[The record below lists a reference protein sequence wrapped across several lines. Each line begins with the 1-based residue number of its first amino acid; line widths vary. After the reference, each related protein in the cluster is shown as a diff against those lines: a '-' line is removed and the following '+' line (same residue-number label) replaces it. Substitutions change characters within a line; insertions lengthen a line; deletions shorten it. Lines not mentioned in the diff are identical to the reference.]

1 MGGWTQGQYGQY
13 YLYDNLLDDNTGTFA
28 LLGGLGGGLGG
39 GYGQHGGYY
48 PAPAYG
54 AHPAPAQGGRKRRG
68 NGDEE
73 EETIDGRK
81 RRSGTSVDCSKN
93 SDDPACNERK
103 RRDTCDGNVECE
115 ENRKRREAKIDCS
128 EDSDNPACKNRKRRD
143 TECNGEGCE
152 TNRRRRE
159 AETEA
164 CAICRL
170 NSDSMMC
177 EECDE

>member
-1 MGGWTQGQYGQY
+1 MGYFLCKDIDLYCYFFTQGWTQGQYGQY
-13 YLYDNLLDDNTGTFA
+13 YLYDNLLDDNTGLSAGATDTNLGTIA

-68 NGDEE
+68 GGEE
-73 EETIDGRK
+73 EEEGENTSDGRK

-103 RRDTCDGNVECE
+103 RRDTCDGDVVECKK
-115 ENRKRREAKIDCS
+115 NRKRREAEI
-128 EDSDNPACKNRKRRD
+128 
-143 TECNGEGCE
+143 
-152 TNRRRRE
+152 
-159 AETEA
+159 EA

-170 NSDSMMC
+170 NNDSIMC

>member
-1 MGGWTQGQYGQY
+1 MGT
-13 YLYDNLLDDNTGTFA
+13 NLGTIA

-68 NGDEE
+68 GGEE
-73 EETIDGRK
+73 EEEEGENTDGRK

-103 RRDTCDGNVECE
+103 RRDTCDGDVVECKK
-115 ENRKRREAKIDCS
+115 NRKRREAKSIAVKTPVTQPVKIGS
-128 EDSDNPACKNRKRRD
+128 VGTPKIVMEKTSA
-143 TECNGEGCE
+143 
-152 TNRRRRE
+152 
-159 AETEA
+159 
-164 CAICRL
+164 RL
-170 NSDSMMC
+170 RGGDVKLKPKPVLFAG
-177 EECDE
+177 

>member
-1 MGGWTQGQYGQY
+1 MG
-13 YLYDNLLDDNTGTFA
+13 NTGLFAGATDTNLGTIA

-68 NGDEE
+68 IGDEE
-73 EETIDGRK
+73 EEISETIDVRK

-93 SDDPACNERK
+93 SDDPACK
-103 RRDTCDGNVECE
+103 K
-115 ENRKRREAKIDCS
+115 RKRRE
-128 EDSDNPACKNRKRRD
+128 
-143 TECNGEGCE
+143 TGCNGEVECE